1 MLVAGLLAALLL
13 AALGV
18 RDELG
23 PLAWIALLLVSL
35 GLALPVHEL
44 IHAAAFRLLGGPS
57 VRVRF
62 GYAKGMLWASAAGV
76 ILSRRRFVVVLLAPV
91 TVLSLTFLACG
102 VTLGCPLLGW
112 LCFAVHLSGCSGD
125 LAMVCAICSR
135 GDCTHVRDSDCG
147 IDLLG

>member
-76 ILSRRRFVVVLLAPV
+76 IPSP
-91 TVLSLTFLACG
+91 C
-102 VTLGCPLLGW
+102 
-112 LCFAVHLSGCSGD
+112 
-125 LAMVCAICSR
+125 
-135 GDCTHVRDSDCG
+135 
-147 IDLLG
+147 

>member
-23 PLAWIALLLVSL
+23 PLAWAALLLASL

-57 VRVRF
+57 VHVRF

-76 ILSRRRFVVVLLAPV
+76 VLSRRRFVVVLLAPV
-91 TVLSLTFLACG
+91 IALSLAFLACG
-102 VTLGCPLLGW
+102 VALGCPLLGW
-112 LCFAVHLSGCSGD
+112 LCFAVHFSGCSGD
-125 LAMVCAICSR
+125 LAMVCAICAR
-135 GDCTHVRDSDCG
+135 RDCTHVRDSDCG